1 MNNDSY
7 KSDKY
12 ASELPKERTIKDL
25 LSTSHAIKKTLN
37 LISPRESFVK
47 ELRQSLDNN
56 VENVERSLKD
66 SHQKKQ
72 QLKWTVIGV
81 GIGIYTISLL
91 VTVIRFIKWFSSTRN
106 TKHKQ

>member
-12 ASELPKERTIKDL
+12 SSESLKERTLKDL

-37 LISPRESFVK
+37 LITPRESFVK
-47 ELRQSLDNN
+47 ELRQNLDNN
-56 VENVERSLKD
+56 VENVERSIKE
-66 SHQKKQ
+66 SSQKKQ
-72 QLKWTVIGV
+72 QLKWTVIGA

-91 VTVIRFIKWFSSTRN
+91 VTAIRFIKWFSSTRN